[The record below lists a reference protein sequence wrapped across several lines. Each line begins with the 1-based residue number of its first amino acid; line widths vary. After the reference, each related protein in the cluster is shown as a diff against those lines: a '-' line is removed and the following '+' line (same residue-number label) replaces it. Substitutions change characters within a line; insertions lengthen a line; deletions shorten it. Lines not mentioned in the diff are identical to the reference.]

1 MIALVPD
8 LVRRAAERLPDRP
21 AFVMDPVRLSYAEL
35 EAASNRFARSL
46 RAHGVRRGD
55 RVGLWLPKSA
65 EAVVALIGAMKA
77 GAAYVPV
84 DPGAP
89 PERLAYI
96 ARNCGVAGLVTRADR
111 AEALREAFADGAPMR
126 AVWVADEAEA
136 PPLPGVTMV
145 PWGAALAGEEAAPPS
160 DSGTADD
167 LAYILYT
174 SGSTGMP
181 KGVVHS
187 HRSALA
193 FVEWA
198 AETFALDADDR
209 LANFA
214 PFHFDL
220 STFDLFSAFHA
231 AAAVHPVPP
240 RIAAF
245 PAAIAR
251 FLTQARLTVWYCTPS
266 TLALLVGRGG
276 LADRDLSALRAL
288 LFAGEVMP
296 VALLR
301 RLMALAP
308 HARFAN
314 LYGPTETNVC
324 TWYEVSAP
332 PVDDAPLP
340 IGRACCGDEV
350 FALDESGK
358 PVADG
363 DLGELWVRGPTL
375 MRGYWADAKRTDG
388 ALRMLDLGGVSA
400 PAYRT
405 GDLVRRMPGGDL
417 EFLGRR
423 DHQVKTRGY
432 RVELGEIESALH
444 RHPTVAEAVAL
455 AIPDDEVTNRLRAVV
470 VFRPGAAAAESDLK
484 DHCARILP
492 RYMVPDSIEI
502 RAELPRTTSG
512 KVDRRALCA
521 VG

>member
-1 MIALVPD
+1 MLLPD
-8 LVRRAAERLPDRP
+8 LVHHAAARLPERP
-21 AFVMDPVRLSYAEL
+21 ALVMEPARLTYAEL
-35 EAASNRFARSL
+35 EAAANRFARSL

-65 EAVVALIGAMKA
+65 EAVVALVGAMKA

-96 ARNCGVAGLVTRADR
+96 ARNCAVAALVTCRDR
-111 AEALREAFADGAPMR
+111 AAAVREAFAGDAPMR
-126 AVWVADEAEA
+126 AVWFVDATAEA
-136 PPLPGVTMV
+136 PPDAGVPGVAWAAV
-145 PWGAALAGEEAAPPS
+145 ADAGAAALDERGE
-160 DSGTADD
+160 ADD
-167 LAYILYT
+167 LAYVLYT
-174 SGSTGMP
+174 SGSTGVP
-181 KGVVHS
+181 KGVMHS

-193 FVEWA
+193 FVDWA
-198 AETFALDADDR
+198 AGTFALRPDDR
-209 LANFA
+209 LANVA

-220 STFDLFSAFHA
+220 STFDLFAAFRA
-231 AAAVHPVPP
+231 GASVHPVPP

-251 FLTQARLTVWYCTPS
+251 FLADARLTVWYCTPS

-276 LADRDLSALRAL
+276 LADRDLSALRTL

-296 VALLR
+296 TALLR

-324 TWYEVSAP
+324 TWYAVATP
-332 PVDDAPLP
+332 PGDEAPLP
-340 IGRACCGDEV
+340 IGRPCCGDEALV
-350 FALDESGK
+350 LDERLA

-363 DLGELWVRGPTL
+363 ELGELWVRGPTV
-375 MRGYWADAKRTDG
+375 MRGYWGDAARTATVLRALDG
-388 ALRMLDLGGVSA
+388 TGA

-405 GDLVRRMPGGDL
+405 GDLVRRRPDGNLD
-417 EFLGRR
+417 FAGRR

-432 RVELGEIESALH
+432 RVELGEIEAALH

-455 AIPDDEVTNRLRAVV
+455 AVPDDEVTNRLCAVV
-470 VFRPGAAAAESDLK
+470 VFRPGASAPEGDLK

-492 RYMVPDSIEI
+492 RYMVPERIEA
-502 RAELPRTTSG
+502 RPDLPRTASG
-512 KVDRRALCA
+512 KVDRRALA
-521 VG
+521 AAE